1 MELSGPDITSAQVR
15 KFIEYIESCLRSG
28 TYNPAM
34 FTNLI
39 DPPAM
44 EGIDVLM
51 SISDMLHEYPTARW
65 QTDWDVDRI
74 LDALREI
81 YPLHEADRFV
91 NSEER
96 WDDAVK
102 SLKHIK
108 VDNSNLGWRHPG
120 AQAQGLPE
128 GASGNVHYQR

>member
-1 MELSGPDITSAQVR
+1 MTSIRAVELRGPDIISAQVR

-44 EGIDVLM
+44 EASFPHV
-51 SISDMLHEYPTARW
+51 PTARW

-74 LDALREI
+74 LDALRVSSTARSDGRT
-81 YPLHEADRFV
+81 EA
-91 NSEER
+91 
-96 WDDAVK
+96 
-102 SLKHIK
+102 L
-108 VDNSNLGWRHPG
+108 
-120 AQAQGLPE
+120 
-128 GASGNVHYQR
+128 